1 MPSRNFEHGIQDIL
15 EMIAEINFFTLNLT
29 YQEFCLDNR
38 TVKAVLYNLAII
50 GEIAASLLPNAETE
64 YPQIPWKQ
72 IRGLRN
78 IVIHEYF
85 RVNLEIV
92 WETIQN
98 ELPFLADQLR
108 QTLNPQMSDH
118 DEKT

>member
-1 MPSRNFEHGIQDIL
+1 MPSRSFEQGIQDIL
-15 EMIAEINFFTLNLT
+15 EMMAEIKFFTLDLT
-29 YQEFCLDNR
+29 YKEFCLDNR
-38 TVKAVLYNLAII
+38 TVRAVLYDLAII
-50 GEIAASLLPNAETE
+50 GEIAASLLPDVETQ
-64 YPQIPWKQ
+64 YPQIPWKW

-98 ELPFLADQLR
+98 DLPPLADQLR
-108 QTLNPQMSDH
+108 QTLNPQISDH